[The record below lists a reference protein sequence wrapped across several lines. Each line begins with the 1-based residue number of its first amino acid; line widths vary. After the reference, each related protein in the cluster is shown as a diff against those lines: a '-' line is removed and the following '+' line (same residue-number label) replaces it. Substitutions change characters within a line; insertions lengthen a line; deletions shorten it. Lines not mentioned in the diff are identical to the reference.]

1 MFNFLNKLPKSFIKK
16 PLAHRGFHDCNGS
29 FTKGSGPENSR
40 ESIFHAINNGL
51 GIEIDVRFTK
61 DYVPIVIHDDYL
73 KRLCGVDNYLSNYNY
88 NEIKLL
94 KLNNNERL
102 PTLFEVLSI
111 VNGKAPILI
120 EFKKLNKTQEQKFF
134 KNELYSLLKKYLGPI
149 ALMSFDLKLISYLS
163 KKLPNIQRGLVLEK
177 YDYIKKIY
185 SSSDENVITENQMQK
200 NGISFVSFE
209 YSKLTKE
216 FYNINK
222 TKKRNVIAW
231 TINSKLEAI
240 KMKNFC
246 DTITFEGFKPI

>member
-16 PLAHRGFHDCNGS
+16 PLAHRGFHDCNGNFS
-29 FTKGSGPENSR
+29 KGSGPENSR
-40 ESIFHAINNGL
+40 ESIVHAINNGL

-73 KRLCGVDNYLSNYNY
+73 KRLCGVENYLSNYNY

-94 KLNNNERL
+94 KLKNNESL
-102 PTLFEVLSI
+102 PTLSEILSI
-111 VNGKAPILI
+111 VNGKSPILI
-120 EFKKLNKTQEQKFF
+120 EFKKLNKTQDQKFL
-134 KNELYSLLKKYLGPI
+134 KKELYSLLINYLGPK
-149 ALMSFDLKLISYLS
+149 AVMSFDLKLISYLS
-163 KKLPNIQRGLVLEK
+163 TKLPNIQRGLVLER
-177 YDYIKKIY
+177 YDYVKKIY
-185 SSSDENVITENQMQK
+185 SSNAENLITENQMQK
-200 NGISFVSFE
+200 NEISFVSFE

-222 TKKRNVIAW
+222 IKKRNVIAW

-240 KMKNFC
+240 KMKNCC

>member
-16 PLAHRGFHDCNGS
+16 PLALRGFHDCNGS

-40 ESIFHAINNGL
+40 ESILHAINNGL

-94 KLNNNERL
+94 KLNNNESL
-102 PTLFEVLSI
+102 PTLSEVLSI

-134 KNELYSLLKKYLGPI
+134 KNELYSLLKK
-149 ALMSFDLKLISYLS
+149 
-163 KKLPNIQRGLVLEK
+163 LPNIQRGLVLEK

-185 SSSDENVITENQMQK
+185 SSYDENVITENQMQK

-240 KMKNFC
+240 KMKNCC

>member
-1 MFNFLNKLPKSFIKK
+1 MFNFIDRLPNIFIQK
-16 PLAHRGFHDCNGS
+16 PFAHRGFHDCNGS

-40 ESIFHAINNGL
+40 ESIFHAIKNGL

-61 DYVPIVIHDDYL
+61 DYVPVVIHDDYL
-73 KRLCGVDNYLSNYNY
+73 KRLCGVDSYLSNYNY
-88 NEIKLL
+88 NETKLL
-94 KLNNNERL
+94 KLKNNERL
-102 PTLFEVLSI
+102 PTLSEILSI
-111 VNGKAPILI
+111 VDGNTPILI
-120 EFKKLNKTQEQKFF
+120 EFKKLNKTQDHKFF
-134 KNELYSLLKKYLGPI
+134 NKELYYLLKKYLGPI
-149 ALMSFDLKLISYLS
+149 ALMSFDLKLINYLS

-177 YDYIKKIY
+177 YDYNKKIY
-185 SSSDENVITENQMQK
+185 SSNVENVITENQMQK
-200 NGISFVSFE
+200 NEISFVSFE

>member
-1 MFNFLNKLPKSFIKK
+1 ML
-16 PLAHRGFHDCNGS
+16 R
-29 FTKGSGPENSR
+29 
-40 ESIFHAINNGL
+40 
-51 GIEIDVRFTK
+51 
-61 DYVPIVIHDDYL
+61 L
-73 KRLCGVDNYLSNYNY
+73 K
-88 NEIKLL
+88 
-94 KLNNNERL
+94 NNERL
-102 PTLFEVLSI
+102 PTLSEVLSI
-111 VNGKAPILI
+111 VNGKSPILI

-149 ALMSFDLKLISYLS
+149 AVMSFDLKLISYLS
-163 KKLPNIQRGLVLEK
+163 TKLPNIHRGLVLER

-231 TINSKLEAI
+231 TINSKLDAI
-240 KMKNFC
+240 KTKNFC
-246 DTITFEGFKPI
+246 DTITFEGFNPI